1 VQAFS
6 AVWGSDRVLYLIGEL
21 DLASEIDVVAALE
34 ARPGGLDELVID
46 LSGLTFMDSTGIRVF
61 QDAAADPRAVRI
73 VLRGARPPVLRVL
86 DLVEVASWPKVA
98 VHTSAAPAGREDL
111 LIF

>member
-61 QDAAADPRAVRI
+61 QDAAADPRAVRTGSPRAGPGGGRE
-73 VLRGARPPVLRVL
+73 LAEGGRAHQRRPRGA
-86 DLVEVASWPKVA
+86 
-98 VHTSAAPAGREDL
+98 
-111 LIF
+111 